1 MSWLI
6 SLVIA
11 GVMFASDGNSPVAAN
26 HNLAE
31 SKSAVAA
38 KTSQADETERF
49 EQTYPLSAN
58 GRVAVSNVNGSIAVE
73 VWDRNEVKLQ
83 YVKTADTKENLAEV
97 EVRIDA
103 RADLFSVETNFDQW
117 KRSDAKQR
125 NRNAKFEI
133 EYRLTVPRNA
143 ILNEIET
150 VNGSVSIVGAGN
162 LTKASSV
169 NGQVRA
175 TNLRGT
181 ADLSTVNGTV
191 DADFDQLQA
200 GSKISLSTVNG
211 AVNLVVPSDA
221 NATVKAD
228 TLNGQISNDFGL
240 PVRKGEYIGRDLYGK
255 IGSGDVRIRLNSVNG
270 GLSVKRKN
278 DGKNASPVTNLLTT
292 KGEDDWDDDDF
303 DHDSD
308 VKTPKA
314 PKPPKPPKSPTKNDG
329 MSNEKTNK
337 LISQS
342 LKDAQKEI
350 KNIQPELGKILTE
363 GLNQAALINSQE
375 IQEQLKEAQEKYKDA
390 FARMPNISWTPGAPS
405 VEEKSETFAVKG
417 IPKVTVDAKNY
428 DVRVRGWDKSEVSY
442 SIVRIGGSNLKKPAE
457 TNTSSSIK
465 AEDSEVSIK
474 ISSETTSPGGVDF
487 DDATKM
493 RIEVFVP
500 KKSNLKV
507 ITNREIR
514 VEGVSGTLDLRGAD
528 AAINVRDGDGLLTA
542 SGRDA
547 RIRVIGFRGEV
558 ESRTV
563 SGSMFLEGGLQR
575 LLAETS
581 SGEIVLSLPENEN
594 ALIGSNKKINVEG
607 MTLTEQSEKKWRVG
621 NSSGSR
627 ANYSLQSADG
637 EIFVRSAELIK
648 SNDE

>member
-11 GVMFASDGNSPVAAN
+11 GVMFTSDGNLPVAAN

-31 SKSAVAA
+31 SKTAAAAAA
-38 KTSQADETERF
+38 KINQADEIERF

-58 GRVAVSNVNGSIAVE
+58 GRVAVSNVNGSIAVD
-73 VWDRNEVKLQ
+73 VWDRNEVKLS

-117 KRSDAKQR
+117 KRSDAKRSR
-125 NRNAKFEI
+125 NTKFEI
-133 EYRLTVPRNA
+133 EYRLTVPRGA

-169 NGQVRA
+169 NGEVRA

-200 GSKISLSTVNG
+200 GGNISLSTVNG
-211 AVNLVVPSDA
+211 AVNLIVPSDA

-240 PVRKGEYIGRDLYGK
+240 PVRKGEYVGRDLYGK
-255 IGSGDVRIRLNSVNG
+255 IGSGIVKIRLNSVNG
-270 GLSVKRKN
+270 GLSLKRKN
-278 DGKNASPVTNLLTT
+278 DGKSPNPVTNLLTT
-292 KGEDDWDDDDF
+292 KGENDWNDNDF
-303 DHDSD
+303 DRNSA
-308 VKTPKA
+308 VKA
-314 PKPPKPPKSPTKNDG
+314 PRPPRPPRPATNIGGLTKEQTG
-329 MSNEKTNK
+329 KIIE
-337 LISQS
+337 QS
-342 LKDAQKEI
+342 IKDAQKEI
-350 KNIQPELGKILTE
+350 NNIQPELAKVYTE
-363 GLNQAALINSQE
+363 SLKQAAIINSE
-375 IQEQLKEAQEKYKDA
+375 EMQEQFREAQEKYKDA
-390 FARMPNISWTPGAPS
+390 FARIPNINWTPGTPT

-417 IPKVTVDAKNY
+417 APKVTVDAKNC
-428 DVRVRGWDKSEVSY
+428 DVRVRGWDRAEVKYTMVRISSNSLRKPIDTNSAISVKAEESEVNIKVS
-442 SIVRIGGSNLKKPAE
+442 LE
-457 TNTSSSIK
+457 TS
-465 AEDSEVSIK
+465 A
-474 ISSETTSPGGVDF
+474 PGAVDF
-487 DDATKM
+487 EDAPKT

-500 KKSNLKV
+500 KKSSLKV
-507 ITNREIR
+507 LTDREIR

-528 AAINVRDGDGLLTA
+528 ESINVRDGDGLLLA
-542 SGRDA
+542 SGKDA
-547 RIRVIGFRGEV
+547 RIRVIGFSGEV
-558 ESRTV
+558 ESRTLG
-563 SGSMFLEGGLQR
+563 GSMFLEGGLRR

-581 SGEIVLSLPENEN
+581 SGEIILTLPENEN

-607 MTLTEQSEKKWRVG
+607 TALTEQGDKKWRVG
-621 NSSGSR
+621 NGGGGAS
-627 ANYSLQSADG
+627 YFLQSANG
-637 EIFVRSAELIK
+637 EIFVRNAEVIK
-648 SNDE
+648 SNE